1 MFVCI
6 LFAVFVV
13 NLIQNKNTTAKIKGP
28 ALANNALW
36 VFTWWDINVGKKN
49 WRWFRLGGGATAIV
63 GVFLLQGGLHA
74 DGCNF
79 SYYRRWRFVGFGA
92 LMFVVMKHISV
103 TTIIRAQG
111 NKDLGGSYSGTG
123 SNHHRS
129 VKQCKQWAECRIWF
143 ETTEKTLYKS
153 RRIRPRVTQRLGN
166 KNAYNQ
172 SHTHRN
178 MYKTKR
184 IRPRVMQRQVFTV
197 LIHWTAFALAAEDKL
212 CKPRH
217 CCICVGCKLQS
228 YASHIFSFLFI
239 CFSLCVISLFVGLQL
254 LLIVVMS

>member
-1 MFVCI
+1 MSLHLTRHQHCQEELKMVQARWGCNCHHRC
-6 LFAVFVV
+6 LPPS
-13 NLIQNKNTTAKIKGP
+13 GR
-28 ALANNALW
+28 LAC
-36 VFTWWDINVGKKN
+36 
-49 WRWFRLGGGATAIV
+49 WRLQL
-63 GVFLLQGGLHA
+63 FLLSPLKV
-74 DGCNF
+74 CWV
-79 SYYRRWRFVGFGA
+79 RRFNVCC
-92 LMFVVMKHISV
+92 HETYISV

-184 IRPRVMQRQVFTV
+184 MRPRVMQRQVFTV
-197 LIHWTAFALAAEDKL
+197 LIHWTAIALAAEDKL

-239 CFSLCVISLFVGLQL
+239 CFLMCVVSLFVGLQL